1 MKIRWFIYIVIGIIF
16 GVFDFFFHRFIS
28 NVLVQGETFW
38 RVLTY
43 GIWLVPIVPIA
54 LCEARI
60 SKSRVR
66 SGLAS
71 SLTWILSIISYYLYM
86 AVQLAFIGISTR
98 PELHITSLGED
109 PYFWGN
115 WKSVFLSDVV
125 GSIVE
130 WSGVAVVGGF
140 IVGFSVSF
148 IYLRLEK
155 IIKFRST
162 INKDI

>member
-1 MKIRWFIYIVIGIIF
+1 MKIRWFVYIVIGIIF

-28 NVLVQGETFW
+28 NVLVQGEIFW

-43 GIWLVPIVPIA
+43 SVWLVPIVPIA
-54 LCEARI
+54 LFEARI

-71 SLTWILSIISYYLYM
+71 SLTWILSIIFYYLYM

-98 PELHITSLGED
+98 PELHITSLGEE
-109 PYFWGN
+109 PYFWEN
-115 WKSVFLSDVV
+115 WKNVFWSDVV

-130 WSGVAVVGGF
+130 WSGVAVIGGF
-140 IVGFSVSF
+140 IIGFSISF
-148 IYLRLEK
+148 IYLGLEK
-155 IIKFRST
+155 LIKFRRK
-162 INKDI
+162 INKEI

>member
-16 GVFDFFFHRFIS
+16 GVFDFFSHRFIS
-28 NVLVQGETFW
+28 NVLVQGEAFW

-43 GIWLVPIVPIA
+43 GVWLVPIVPIA
-54 LCEARI
+54 LYEARI
-60 SKSRVR
+60 SKSIVR

-71 SLTWILSIISYYLYM
+71 NLTWLFSIISYYLYM
-86 AVQLAFIGISTR
+86 AFQLAFIGVSTR
-98 PELHITSLGED
+98 PELHISSQGD
-109 PYFWGN
+109 PFFWGN
-115 WKSVFLSDVV
+115 WKSVFWGDIL
-125 GSIVE
+125 GNIVE

-148 IYLRLEK
+148 IYLRFEK
-155 IIKFRST
+155 LIKFRRT